1 MRNRHQRRTALLCQM
16 LMKIT
21 TLRHVYGHA
30 PPARGG
36 QTVKRYVAQ
45 RFLTMILVLFGVIVL
60 VFLSLHLAPGDPV
73 NMLIPMDVSGSAAV
87 ERAEEIRAEL
97 GLDQP
102 LPIQFVRYLRD
113 IVTLDLG
120 KSILSGQ
127 PVGPELFQRFP
138 ATLQLGVAALLLAMI
153 IGVPL
158 GIAAALKRN
167 TWVDNTVMLFALSG
181 VSFPNFFL
189 GTLLILLFGL
199 LWPILPPSG
208 YTTAS
213 VFTWVGFQY
222 LILPTIT
229 LAVGPAATIAR
240 LTRSTMLDVLHED
253 YVRTARAKGLSPRRV
268 TYKHALRNALIP
280 VITVLG
286 IQVGYLLGGAVV
298 VESVFSWPG
307 VGRYMLAGLVGR
319 DYPVVQATALI
330 LSSVFVFVVFLTDL
344 SYSLIDPRI
353 RYS

>member
-1 MRNRHQRRTALLCQM
+1 MR
-16 LMKIT
+16 
-21 TLRHVYGHA
+21 
-30 PPARGG
+30 
-36 QTVKRYVAQ
+36 RYIAQ
-45 RFLTMILVLFGVIVL
+45 RFFSMLLVEFGVIVL

-87 ERAEEIRAEL
+87 ERAEQIRAEL
-97 GLDQP
+97 GLDEP
-102 LPIQFVRYLRD
+102 LPVQFVRFLRD
-113 IVTLDLG
+113 IATFNLG
-120 KSILSGQ
+120 TSILSGQ
-127 PVGPELFQRFP
+127 PVGPELLQRIP
-138 ATLQLGVAALLLAMI
+138 ATLQLGVAALLLAML

-158 GIAAALKRN
+158 GVAAALKRN
-167 TWVDNTVMLFALSG
+167 SWIDNTVMLFALSG

-189 GTLLILLFGL
+189 GTLLILVFGL
-199 LWPILPPSG
+199 WFPILPPSG

-213 VFTWVGFQY
+213 ILTWEGLQY
-222 LILPTIT
+222 LIMPAVT

-253 YVRTARAKGLSPRRV
+253 FIRTARAKGLSPGPV
-268 TYKHALRNALIP
+268 VYKHALRNALIP

-286 IQVGYLLGGAVV
+286 IQVGFLLGGAVV
-298 VESVFSWPG
+298 VENVFSWPG

-319 DYPVVQATALI
+319 DYPVVQATTLV

>member
-1 MRNRHQRRTALLCQM
+1 MR
-16 LMKIT
+16 
-21 TLRHVYGHA
+21 
-30 PPARGG
+30 
-36 QTVKRYVAQ
+36 RYIAQ
-45 RFLTMILVLFGVIVL
+45 RFFSMLLVEFGVIVL

-87 ERAEEIRAEL
+87 ERAEQIRAEL
-97 GLDQP
+97 GLDEP
-102 LPIQFVRYLRD
+102 LPVQFVRFLRD
-113 IVTLDLG
+113 IATFNLG
-120 KSILSGQ
+120 TSILSGQ
-127 PVGPELFQRFP
+127 PVGPELLQRIP
-138 ATLQLGVAALLLAMI
+138 ATLQLGVAALLLAML

-158 GIAAALKRN
+158 GVAAALKRN
-167 TWVDNTVMLFALSG
+167 SWIDNTVMLFALSG

-189 GTLLILLFGL
+189 GTLLILVFGL
-199 LWPILPPSG
+199 WFPILPPSG

-213 VFTWVGFQY
+213 ILTWEGLQY
-222 LILPTIT
+222 LIMPAVT

-240 LTRSTMLDVLHED
+240 LMRSTMLDVLHED
-253 YVRTARAKGLSPRRV
+253 FIRTARAKGLSPGPV
-268 TYKHALRNALIP
+268 VYKHALRNALIP

-286 IQVGYLLGGAVV
+286 IQVGFLLGGAVV
-298 VESVFSWPG
+298 VENVFSWPG

-319 DYPVVQATALI
+319 DYPVVQATTLV

>member
-1 MRNRHQRRTALLCQM
+1 MR
-16 LMKIT
+16 
-21 TLRHVYGHA
+21 
-30 PPARGG
+30 
-36 QTVKRYVAQ
+36 RYIAQ
-45 RFLTMILVLFGVIVL
+45 RFFSMLLVEFGVIVL

-87 ERAEEIRAEL
+87 ERAEQIRAEL
-97 GLDQP
+97 GLDEP
-102 LPIQFVRYLRD
+102 LPIQFVRFLRD
-113 IVTLDLG
+113 IATFNLG
-120 KSILSGQ
+120 TSILSGQ
-127 PVGPELFQRFP
+127 PVGPELLQRIP
-138 ATLQLGVAALLLAMI
+138 ATLQLGVAALLLAML

-158 GIAAALKRN
+158 GVAAALKRN
-167 TWVDNTVMLFALSG
+167 SWIDNTVMLFALSG

-189 GTLLILLFGL
+189 GTLLILVFGL
-199 LWPILPPSG
+199 WFPILPPSG

-213 VFTWVGFQY
+213 ILTWEGLQY
-222 LILPTIT
+222 LIMPAVT

-253 YVRTARAKGLSPRRV
+253 FIRTARAKGLSPGPV
-268 TYKHALRNALIP
+268 VYKHALRNALIP

-286 IQVGYLLGGAVV
+286 IQVGFLLGGAVV
-298 VESVFSWPG
+298 VENVFSWPG

-319 DYPVVQATALI
+319 DYPVVQATTLV

>member
-1 MRNRHQRRTALLCQM
+1 M
-16 LMKIT
+16 
-21 TLRHVYGHA
+21 
-30 PPARGG
+30 
-36 QTVKRYVAQ
+36 KRYIAQ
-45 RFLTMILVLFGVIVL
+45 RFLSMVLVEFGVIVL

-87 ERAEEIRAEL
+87 ERAEQIRAEL

-102 LPIQFVRYLRD
+102 LPIQFIRYLRD
-113 IVTLDLG
+113 IATLNFG

-127 PVGPELFQRFP
+127 PVGPELLQRIP
-138 ATLQLGVAALLLAMI
+138 ATLQLGVASLILAMI
-153 IGVPL
+153 IGIPL
-158 GIAAALKRN
+158 GVVAALKRN
-167 TWVDNTVMLFALSG
+167 TWVDNAVMLFALSG

-189 GTLLILLFGL
+189 GTLLILVFGL
-199 LWPILPPSG
+199 WWPILPPSG

-213 VFTWVGFQY
+213 ILTWEGFQY
-222 LILPTIT
+222 LILPAAT
-229 LAVGPAATIAR
+229 LAVGPAATVAR
-240 LTRSTMLDVLHED
+240 LTRSTMLDVLYED
-253 YVRTARAKGLSPRRV
+253 YVRTARAKGLAPGPV
-268 TYKHALRNALIP
+268 VYKHALRNALIP

-286 IQVGYLLGGAVV
+286 IQIGFLLGGAVV

-319 DYPVVQATALI
+319 DYPVVQATTLV

>member
-1 MRNRHQRRTALLCQM
+1 MR
-16 LMKIT
+16 
-21 TLRHVYGHA
+21 
-30 PPARGG
+30 
-36 QTVKRYVAQ
+36 RYIAQ
-45 RFLTMILVLFGVIVL
+45 RFFSMLLVEFGVIVL

-87 ERAEEIRAEL
+87 ERAEQIRAEL
-97 GLDQP
+97 GLDEP
-102 LPIQFVRYLRD
+102 LPVQFARFLRD
-113 IVTLDLG
+113 IATFNLG
-120 KSILSGQ
+120 TSILSGQ
-127 PVGPELFQRFP
+127 PVGPELLQRIP
-138 ATLQLGVAALLLAMI
+138 ATLQLGVAALLLAML

-158 GIAAALKRN
+158 GVAAALKRN
-167 TWVDNTVMLFALSG
+167 SWIDNTVMLFALSG

-189 GTLLILLFGL
+189 GTLLILVFGL
-199 LWPILPPSG
+199 WFPILPPSG

-213 VFTWVGFQY
+213 ILTWEGLQY
-222 LILPTIT
+222 LIMPAVT

-253 YVRTARAKGLSPRRV
+253 FIRTARAKGLSPGPV
-268 TYKHALRNALIP
+268 VYKHALRNALIP

-286 IQVGYLLGGAVV
+286 IQVGFLLGGAVV
-298 VESVFSWPG
+298 VENVFSWPG

-319 DYPVVQATALI
+319 DYPVVQATTLV